1 MVETELK
8 EAISYIRKLKWMWIF
23 VSLARADPSALIVY
37 TGHTQRGECVP
48 CNGLNSIKVSQE
60 NFCVCVCL
68 CVKRLA
74 THSPWTLYYIHSTR
88 FFFFPR
94 SGCCAVRSIEII
106 SLVQAFSSRGPN
118 EIFSA
123 LLLIKTLDC

>member
-60 NFCVCVCL
+60 NFFVCVSVCEKT
-68 CVKRLA
+68 CN
-74 THSPWTLYYIHSTR
+74 TFTLDFILYPFNPI
-88 FFFFPR
+88 FFFFSPVWLL
-94 SGCCAVRSIEII
+94 CCKIYRD
-106 SLVQAFSSRGPN
+106 N
-118 EIFSA
+118 
-123 LLLIKTLDC
+123 